1 MSAFKGLV
9 ASAAKWSVVG
19 TLARLLVSYGMV
31 LAAAPFMS
39 TQEFGLFSFILV
51 ILNIGQ
57 FLGEGGLRDALI
69 YRNQEVT
76 RREFSSVFW
85 LCFLL
90 ALSVLFLMW
99 VAAPALSAIFKFS
112 DLDSWIRIAAPIA
125 TIPAI
130 GGPYQAFLEKDLRF
144 KTLALIEVTSG
155 LAGLALTVAWL
166 FLGSALAALIWG
178 MMLKAA
184 IRTGL
189 LLAVGTSQ
197 VALELKLSFA
207 SLKTAGRFGA
217 FRTADIAFG
226 MMMHRAD
233 QVLIAYFL
241 GQEAL
246 GIYAFAW
253 QIAVEPVLRLYVV
266 LTQVLFPG
274 LSKIKEDLARVT
286 RVYCRGLKLIG
297 AILLP
302 IIAGIVV
309 CSPVA
314 VPMVFGQQWSDA
326 VPLIEI
332 LAVVGAV
339 CVVVG
344 PSGSLLLSQG
354 RSDITLY
361 CTSGR
366 FVLGCA
372 AVIVAAAVGGLMSVA
387 ATVAGLYVL
396 FLLVHPVLLVQR
408 VLPNLRIGQI
418 LLTVSAPLLL
428 SCLAAAVALVAADL
442 GSGDGL
448 GKLVIQGLV
457 GAVVYTLGFLIVDR
471 EFVRDSF
478 ALLVLRPRAS

>member
-1 MSAFKGLV
+1 
-9 ASAAKWSVVG
+9 
-19 TLARLLVSYGMV
+19 
-31 LAAAPFMS
+31 
-39 TQEFGLFSFILV
+39 
-51 ILNIGQ
+51 
-57 FLGEGGLRDALI
+57 
-69 YRNQEVT
+69 
-76 RREFSSVFW
+76 
-85 LCFLL
+85 
-90 ALSVLFLMW
+90 
-99 VAAPALSAIFKFS
+99 
-112 DLDSWIRIAAPIA
+112 
-125 TIPAI
+125 
-130 GGPYQAFLEKDLRF
+130 
-144 KTLALIEVTSG
+144 
-155 LAGLALTVAWL
+155 
-166 FLGSALAALIWG
+166 
-178 MMLKAA
+178 
-184 IRTGL
+184 
-189 LLAVGTSQ
+189 VGTSQ